1 MFHFSSHI
9 SHFTSLFL
17 NHCLLPTVYY
27 KQFLFCCR

>member
-1 MFHFSSHI
+1 MRNVSFLI